1 MEFTRRTA
9 MALGAASAMVLAN
22 TDAQAQAQGRTLLL
36 AASGTPEGFDG
47 DALRP
52 HTQET
57 VVQVYDPLVV
67 YARTRDAQGK
77 EVLDSSKVE
86 PNLAQS
92 WTVHDEGKRYV
103 FKLREGVKSFRGN
116 ELTAADVEWSWQKSF
131 AQKRTGNFIA
141 SVSSVT
147 GVKAISKYEV
157 EFTLSAPSSIFLK
170 ALTLYT
176 PGIYDTTEVKKH
188 ATAEDPWALKWM
200 ETNTAGFGPYHLESV
215 RGGEQAVFVAN
226 PNYFRGQPHFQ
237 RVIYR
242 AVPSGANRVT
252 LLKSGQVQWI
262 ERPNILQVEDLQKD
276 RRVKVDST
284 SGRLFAA
291 LWMNAKFAPFDNL
304 KVRQALNYAVDRE
317 AILKAVFRGEAVPAK
332 TFLAPSIDGQ
342 DQSFFAFTHDP
353 AKARQLLAEAGVG
366 SGFAVEIQYSDI
378 YWWLESMAI
387 QVADQLKAVGV
398 TATPKRI
405 TASDM
410 RAAFAP
416 NRRDMP
422 FFAWEDGPLVLD
434 AGYAAFLL
442 LHSQG
447 AANRNGYTN
456 AEVDALVLQIRQELD
471 TSRRNALLRDLQQKV
486 MADAPW
492 ILTFYPT
499 LFEAMAP
506 TIVGWVSH
514 PDDHERWFDLKEQR

>member
-1 MEFTRRTA
+1 MIRLARRTTLA
-9 MALGAASAMVLAN
+9 VGVAATMILAGATASLGQ
-22 TDAQAQAQGRTLLL
+22 TRTLVV

-57 VVQVYDPLVV
+57 VVQAYDPLVT
-67 YARTRDAQGK
+67 YARTKDAQGRDI
-77 EVLDSSKVE
+77 LDSSKIE
-86 PNLAQS
+86 PNLAES
-92 WTVHDEGKRYV
+92 WAVDADGKRYV
-103 FKLREGVKSFRGN
+103 FKLRRGVKSARGN
-116 ELTAADVEWSWQKSF
+116 ELTAADVEWSWAKSF

-147 GVKAISKYEV
+147 AVKALSTYEV
-157 EFTLSAPSSIFLK
+157 EFTLSAPSSIFIK
-170 ALTLYT
+170 ALTLYV

-188 ATAEDPWALKWM
+188 VTAEDPWALKWL
-200 ETNTAGFGPYHLESV
+200 ESNTAGFGAYNVESV
-215 RGGEQAVFVAN
+215 RSGEQAVFVAN
-226 PNYFRGQPHFQ
+226 PNYFKGAPHFG

-262 ERPNILQVEDLQKD
+262 ERPNILQVEDLKKD

-284 SGRLFAA
+284 DGRLFAA
-291 LWMNAKFAPFDNL
+291 LWMNMKFEPYKDI
-304 KVRQALNYAVDRE
+304 KVREALNYAVDRD
-317 AILKAVFRGEAVPAK
+317 ALLTAVFRGEAVPAK
-332 TFLAPSIDGQ
+332 TFIAPSIDGQ
-342 DQSFFAFTHDP
+342 DPSFFAFKHDP
-353 AKARQLLAEAGVG
+353 AKARQLLAEAGHA
-366 SGFAVEIQYSDI
+366 SGLQIEILYSDI
-378 YWWLESMAI
+378 YWWLEAMAI
-387 QVADQLKAVGV
+387 QVADQLKAVNV

-416 NRRDMP
+416 NKRDLP

-447 AANRNGYTN
+447 AANRFGYAN
-456 AEVDALVLQIRQELD
+456 PEVDALVLQIRQELD
-471 TSRRNALLRDLQQKV
+471 TAKRNGLLKELQRKV
-486 MADAPW
+486 MADSPW
-492 ILTFYPT
+492 VLTFYPT

-506 TIVGWVSH
+506 NIVGWVSY
-514 PDDHERWFDLKEQR
+514 PDDHERWAELKEQR